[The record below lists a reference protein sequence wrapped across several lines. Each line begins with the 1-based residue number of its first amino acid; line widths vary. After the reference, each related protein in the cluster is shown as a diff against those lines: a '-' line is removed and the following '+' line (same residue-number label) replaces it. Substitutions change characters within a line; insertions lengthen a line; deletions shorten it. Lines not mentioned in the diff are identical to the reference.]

1 MALLPT
7 GIIVV
12 PTGADKQITP
22 VEVIGG
28 VVVGITAA
36 TDTAVGNPVTETFP
50 FFEQAAVEPGTNA
63 PLESTSTNSA
73 YNATTAISSTGTFAY
88 NQVQFLIRNHASEI
102 NGSASNSLLIN
113 GNSQHLAKNYV
124 SNSAKGARTSTAF
137 RAGDW
142 RPLGIAG
149 QRTNWATPPT
159 SNDTAFVLTTNN
171 ASDAVDQAQF
181 VTYMAV
187 PGELTYRDGSPNPIQ
202 DEYVGNNGAE

>member
-12 PTGADKQITP
+12 PTGADKTITP

-28 VVVGITAA
+28 VVVGVTAA
-36 TDTAVGNPVTETFP
+36 TDTSVGNPVTELFP
-50 FFEQAAVEPGTNA
+50 VLNQAATEPQVNA
-63 PLESTSTNSA
+63 PLESTSANSA

-88 NQVQFLIRNHASEI
+88 NQSEFLMRVSASQI

-124 SNSAKGARTSTAF
+124 SNSAKGARIATAI
-137 RAGDW
+137 RDGNW
-142 RPLGIAG
+142 RPNGIAG
-149 QRTNWATPPT
+149 QRTNWSSAPT
-159 SNDTAFVLTTNN
+159 SNDTDFVLTTNN
-171 ASDAVDQAQF
+171 SSTAVDQAQF